1 MHMYSLLFNE
11 ESKLCTCIAFV
22 QQELIKAVH
31 VYSLLFNEESKLCT
45 CIAFYSM
52 RNRSCAHV

>member
-31 VYSLLFNEESKLCT
+31 MYSLLFNEESKLCT
-45 CIAFYSM
+45 CIAF
-52 RNRSCAHV
+52 VQ